1 MTQIEFF
8 MYANTSYFYTY
19 SDTGYKKLENHLVA
33 YTSGSPS
40 TTDRF
45 NSSTPSK
52 CRPRRR
58 RWRFIVP
65 LCGYTPA
72 IDGPIAIPMTPF
84 LSSCTRY
91 RSNQP
96 ISRQIDRSAGVVSQ
110 NDAPYD
116 VLCSGF
122 RFILI
127 AAGPVVSQSQISRRC
142 NTRTRVSLGVHEV
155 ATHCTARR
163 HWRNHLS
170 MSAPRADI
178 PRRKWSLAGSIDDR
192 RSVRSAVYRR
202 FYARVH
208 ALIESS
214 RPRFTTPKVFRLFLD
229 LAAVARKVFHLVVI
243 FFIYLDEEL
252 SKRAQQLV
260 MFIAGKRAA
269 RSATSSR
276 FSRDSCTSP
285 WKLRNI
291 SLLPSSCFLF
301 WYFLQRYIWISKLFL
316 IIRCVKR
323 FDLHLCKQA
332 FGGFTC
338 FLINMQSTLTVFR

>member
-1 MTQIEFF
+1 MSTRVIFTHIVILAIRSWRTIWWRTRVVVLPLTDSIPQHHRS
-8 MYANTSYFYTY
+8 AVPV
-19 SDTGYKKLENHLVA
+19 GVA
-33 YTSGSPS
+33 DDLLSGCVG
-40 TTDRF
+40 T
-45 NSSTPSK
+45 
-52 CRPRRR
+52 RPRSMGRSR
-58 RWRFIVP
+58 YPRLPFSP
-65 LCGYTPA
+65 LGRV
-72 IDGPIAIPMTPF
+72 IDRIG
-84 LSSCTRY
+84 
-91 RSNQP
+91 Q

-110 NDAPYD
+110 NDAPCD

-127 AAGPVVSQSQISRRC
+127 GRPAQRYRGRKSRADT
-142 NTRTRVSLGVHEV
+142 TREHACPWAYTRL
-155 ATHCTARR
+155 ATHRTARR

-192 RSVRSAVYRR
+192 RSARSAVYRR

-214 RPRFTTPKVFRLFLD
+214 RPRFTTPRVFRLLLD
-229 LAAVARKVFHLVVI
+229 LAAVARKVFHLIVI
-243 FFIYLDEEL
+243 FLFIHLDEEL

-285 WKLRNI
+285 WKPRNI
-291 SLLPSSCFLF
+291 SLLPASCFLF
-301 WYFLQRYIWISKLFL
+301 LYFLQHY
-316 IIRCVKR
+316 
-323 FDLHLCKQA
+323 A
-332 FGGFTC
+332 
-338 FLINMQSTLTVFR
+338 